1 MKQNN
6 HNHRNDVAR
15 RYHSRSLFESARKPV
30 MDFRYKALPWN
41 IVFGAGARNSLPEEL
56 AKPGYSR
63 ALVLATP
70 NQKETGQ
77 EIVKL
82 LGDKAAGLFDRAKM
96 HVPVE
101 TLNLALAEA
110 KRLDADCSVSVGGG
124 STTGLGK
131 ALAFHLGLPN
141 IVLPTSYA
149 GSEMTN
155 VWAVT
160 RDNRKVT
167 RRDDVVVPTLTIYD
181 PELTLTLPPAFA
193 AASGMNAMA
202 QAVANAAAQDANPV
216 SSVMALE
223 GIRALARSLPL
234 IISEPDNMDAR
245 TEAMYGACLAAAALG
260 TGSTGLHHRLCHTF
274 GGTFN
279 TPHAET
285 HTILLPHSVAY
296 NAGARPGATRRIAG
310 ALGVSD
316 AATGLFELAG
326 NLGAPTA
333 LRDIGVEQA
342 DLDEAAAVTLEKPIN
357 NPEPVTRER
366 VRALLDNAWHGHPP
380 VPV

>member
-1 MKQNN
+1 MRKQSCLS
-6 HNHRNDVAR
+6 VAKGDGFEVR
-15 RYHSRSLFESARKPV
+15 PRTQVVLF
-30 MDFRYKALPWN
+30 MNFHYQALPWN
-41 IVFGAGARNSLPEEL
+41 IIFAAGARKRLPEEL
-56 AKPGYSR
+56 AKLGYSR

-70 NQKETGQ
+70 NQADVGREIAGQ
-77 EIVKL
+77 
-82 LGDKAAGLFDRAKM
+82 LGNKAVGLFDRAMM

-101 TLNLALAEA
+101 TLEQALTEA

-131 ALAFHLGLPN
+131 ALAFHLDLPN

-160 RDNRKVT
+160 QDNRKVT
-167 RRDDVVVPTLTIYD
+167 RRDNVVVPTLTIYD

-202 QAVANAAAQDANPV
+202 QAVANASAQDANPV
-216 SSVMALE
+216 SSVLALE
-223 GIRALARSLPL
+223 GIRTLARSLPV
-234 IISEPDNMDAR
+234 IIAEPGNMDAR
-245 TEAMYGACLAAAALG
+245 TQALYGACLAAAALG
-260 TGSTGLHHRLCHTF
+260 TGTTGLHHRLCHTF

-285 HTILLPHSVAY
+285 HTVLLPHSVAY
-296 NAGARPGATRRIAG
+296 NAGARPEATQRIAE

-316 AATGLFELAG
+316 AATGLFDLAE

-333 LRDIGVEQA
+333 LKDIGVQET
-342 DLDEAAAVTLEKPIN
+342 DLDEAAAVTVEKPIN

-366 VRALLDNAWHGHPP
+366 VRALLENAWYGHPP
-380 VPV
+380 TPV

>member
-1 MKQNN
+1 
-6 HNHRNDVAR
+6 
-15 RYHSRSLFESARKPV
+15 

-41 IVFGAGARNSLPEEL
+41 IIFGAGARNRLPEEL
-56 AKPGYSR
+56 AKLGYSR

-70 NQKETGQ
+70 IQKETGQ

-82 LGDKAAGLFDRAKM
+82 LGDKAAGLFNRAKM

-131 ALAFHLGLPN
+131 ALAFHLDLPN

-167 RRDDVVVPTLTIYD
+167 RRDTVVVPTLTIYD

-202 QAVANAAAQDANPV
+202 QAVANAASEDANPV

-223 GIRALARSLPL
+223 GIRALARSLPV
-234 IISEPDNMDAR
+234 IISEPGNIDAR
-245 TEAMYGACLAAAALG
+245 IEAMYGACLAAAALG
-260 TGSTGLHHRLCHTF
+260 TGTTGLHHRLCHTF

-296 NAGARPGATRRIAG
+296 NAGARPEATRRIAE
-310 ALGVSD
+310 ALGVGD
-316 AATGLFELAG
+316 AATGLFELAE

-333 LRDIGVEQA
+333 LKDIGIEEA
-342 DLDEAAAVTLEKPIN
+342 DLDEAAAVALEKPVN

-366 VRALLDNAWHGHPP
+366 IRALLDNAWRGHPP
-380 VPV
+380 QPV

>member
-1 MKQNN
+1 MP
-6 HNHRNDVAR
+6 VAFCR
-15 RYHSRSLFESARKPV
+15 RITQTVSMMNFHYT
-30 MDFRYKALPWN
+30 ALPWN
-41 IVFGAGARNSLPEEL
+41 IIFAAGARRHLPEEL
-56 AKPGYSR
+56 AKLGYSR

-70 NQKETGQ
+70 NQSDIGQ
-77 EIVKL
+77 EIVSL
-82 LGDKAAGLFDRAKM
+82 LGDTAVGLFDRAMM

-101 TLNLALAEA
+101 TLEQAMAEV

-124 STTGLGK
+124 STTGLSK
-131 ALAFHLGLPN
+131 ALAFHLDLPN

-160 RDNRKVT
+160 QDNRKVT
-167 RRDDVVVPTLTIYD
+167 RRDNVVVPTLTIYD

-202 QAVANAAAQDANPV
+202 QAVANAAAEDANPI
-216 SSVMALE
+216 SSVLALE
-223 GIRALARSLPL
+223 GIRTLARSLPA
-234 IISEPDNMDAR
+234 IISEPADMDAR
-245 TEAMYGACLAAAALG
+245 TEALYGASLAAAALG
-260 TGSTGLHHRLCHTF
+260 TGTTGLHHRLCHTF

-285 HTILLPHSVAY
+285 HTVLLPHSVAY
-296 NAGARPGATRRIAG
+296 NAGARPGTTRRVAE

-326 NLGAPTA
+326 KLGAPTA
-333 LRDIGVEQA
+333 LKDIGVKEA
-342 DLDEAAAVTLEKPIN
+342 DLDEAAAVAVENPVK

-366 VRALLDNAWHGHPP
+366 IRALLENAWHGHPP
-380 VPV
+380 APV

>member
-1 MKQNN
+1 
-6 HNHRNDVAR
+6 
-15 RYHSRSLFESARKPV
+15 
-30 MDFRYKALPWN
+30 MDFHYKALPWN
-41 IVFGAGARNSLPEEL
+41 IIFGAGALDRLPEEL
-56 AKPGYSR
+56 DKLGLSR

-70 NQKETGQ
+70 NQSEAGQ
-77 EIVKL
+77 DIVKL
-82 LGDKAAGLFDRAKM
+82 IGDRAAGLFDQAMM
-96 HVPVE
+96 HVPIE
-101 TLNLALAEA
+101 TLEAATAEA

-131 ALAFHLGLPN
+131 ALAFHLDLPN

-167 RRDDVVVPTLTIYD
+167 RRDTVVVPTLTIYD

-202 QAVANAAAQDANPV
+202 QAVANAASEDANPV

-223 GIRALARSLPL
+223 GIRALARSLPA
-234 IISEPDNMDAR
+234 IISEPGNIDAR
-245 TEAMYGACLAAAALG
+245 IEAMYGACLAAAALG
-260 TGSTGLHHRLCHTF
+260 TGTTGLHHRLCHTF

-296 NAGARPGATRRIAG
+296 NAGARPEATRRIAE
-310 ALGVSD
+310 ALGVGD

-333 LRDIGVEQA
+333 LKDIGIEEA
-342 DLDEAAAVTLEKPIN
+342 DLDEAATVALEKPVN

-366 VRALLDNAWHGHPP
+366 IRALLDNAWRGHPP
-380 VPV
+380 QPV

>member
-1 MKQNN
+1 
-6 HNHRNDVAR
+6 
-15 RYHSRSLFESARKPV
+15 
-30 MDFRYKALPWN
+30 MDFRYQALPWN
-41 IVFGAGARNSLPEEL
+41 IIFGAGTLDRLPDEL
-56 AKPGYSR
+56 AKLGYTR

-70 NQKETGQ
+70 NQKATGSD
-77 EIVKL
+77 IVKL
-82 LGDKAAGLFDRAKM
+82 LGDKAAGLFDRARM

-110 KRLDADCSVSVGGG
+110 KRLDADCTVSVGGG

-131 ALAFHLGLPN
+131 ALAFHLDLPN

-160 RDNRKVT
+160 KDNRKVT

-193 AASGMNAMA
+193 AASGMNSMA
-202 QAVANAAAQDANPV
+202 QAVANAAAEDANPV

-296 NAGARPGATRRIAG
+296 NAGARPEATGRIAG
-310 ALGVSD
+310 ALGVGD

-333 LRDIGVEQA
+333 LKDIGVKQT
-342 DLDEAAAVTLEKPIN
+342 DLDEAAAITVEKPVN

>member
-1 MKQNN
+1 
-6 HNHRNDVAR
+6 
-15 RYHSRSLFESARKPV
+15 
-30 MDFRYKALPWN
+30 MDFHYKALPWN
-41 IVFGAGARNSLPEEL
+41 IIFGAGALDRLPEEL
-56 AKPGYSR
+56 DKLGLSR

-70 NQKETGQ
+70 NQSEVGQ
-77 EIVKL
+77 DIVKL
-82 LGDKAAGLFDRAKM
+82 IGDRAAGLFGQAMM
-96 HVPVE
+96 HVPIE
-101 TLNLALAEA
+101 TLEAVTAEA

-131 ALAFHLGLPN
+131 ALAFHLDLPN

-167 RRDDVVVPTLTIYD
+167 RRDTVVVPTLTIYD

-202 QAVANAAAQDANPV
+202 QAVANAASEDANPV

-223 GIRALARSLPL
+223 GIRALARSLPV

-245 TEAMYGACLAAAALG
+245 IEAMYGACLAAAALG
-260 TGSTGLHHRLCHTF
+260 TGTTGLHHRLCHTF

-296 NAGARPGATRRIAG
+296 NAGARPEATRRIAE

-333 LRDIGVEQA
+333 LKNIGIEEA
-342 DLDEAAAVTLEKPIN
+342 DLDEAAAVALEKPVN

-366 VRALLDNAWHGHPP
+366 IRALLDNAWRGHPP
-380 VPV
+380 QPV

>member
-1 MKQNN
+1 MRK
-6 HNHRNDVAR
+6 HNL
-15 RYHSRSLFESARKPV
+15 LFVPQGDGFEIRPRTQTV
-30 MDFRYKALPWN
+30 LFMNFHYQALPWN
-41 IVFGAGARNSLPEEL
+41 IIFGAGARNRLPEEL
-56 AKPGYSR
+56 AQLGYSR

-70 NQKETGQ
+70 IQKETGQ

-82 LGDKAAGLFDRAKM
+82 LGDKAAGLFNQAKM

-131 ALAFHLGLPN
+131 ALAFHLDLPN

-167 RRDDVVVPTLTIYD
+167 RRDTVVVPTLTIYD

-202 QAVANAAAQDANPV
+202 QAVANAASEDANPV

-223 GIRALARSLPL
+223 GIRALARSLPV
-234 IISEPDNMDAR
+234 IISEPDNIDAR
-245 TEAMYGACLAAAALG
+245 IEAMYGACLAAAALG
-260 TGSTGLHHRLCHTF
+260 TGTTGLHHRLCHTF

-296 NAGARPGATRRIAG
+296 NAGARPEATRRIAE
-310 ALGVSD
+310 ALGVGD

-333 LRDIGVEQA
+333 LKDIGIEEA
-342 DLDEAAAVTLEKPIN
+342 DLDEAAAVALEKPVN

-366 VRALLDNAWHGHPP
+366 IRALLDNAWRGHPP
-380 VPV
+380 RPE

>member
-1 MKQNN
+1 M
-6 HNHRNDVAR
+6 
-15 RYHSRSLFESARKPV
+15 SLN
-30 MDFRYKALPWN
+30 FRYTALPWN
-41 IVFGAGARNSLPEEL
+41 IIFATGARNRLPEEL
-56 AKPGYSR
+56 ARLGCSR
-63 ALVLATP
+63 ALVLTTP
-70 NQKETGQ
+70 DQADTGR
-77 EIVKL
+77 EIVSL
-82 LGDKAAGLFDRAKM
+82 LGGKAAGLFDRAMM
-96 HVPVE
+96 HVPAE
-101 TLNLALAEA
+101 TLEQATAEA
-110 KRLDADCSVSVGGG
+110 KRLGADCSVSIGGG

-131 ALAFHLGLPN
+131 ALAFHLDLPN

-155 VWAVT
+155 LWAVT

-202 QAVANAAAQDANPV
+202 QAVANAAAQDANPL

-223 GIRALARSLPL
+223 GIRALAQYLPL
-234 IISEPDNMDAR
+234 IIAEPENMEAR
-245 TEAMYGACLAAAALG
+245 AGALYGASLAGAALG
-260 TGSTGLHHRLCHTF
+260 TGATGLHHRLCHTF

-285 HTILLPHSVAY
+285 HTVLLPHSVAY
-296 NAGARPGATRRIAG
+296 NAGARPEATRRIAG

-316 AATGLFELAG
+316 AAIGLYDLAG
-326 NLGAPTA
+326 NLGAPIA
-333 LRDIGVEQA
+333 LKDIGVRET
-342 DLDEAAAVTLEKPIN
+342 DLDEAAAVTVEKPVN

-366 VRALLDNAWHGHPP
+366 VRALLENAFHGHPP
-380 VPV
+380 ARV